1 MGFWGGVFKAL
12 GFEGDKKVKTKS
24 VKPKA
29 TYNLNEE
36 ETLRP
41 DEIDGVPVYYPE
53 STEQVKE
60 FTSFVKN
67 DKAIIIS
74 FDACKREVT
83 KEVLSFLKGFIH
95 GADAKMVSLRDGE
108 GLYLIL
114 PKGVEIE
121 E

>member
-12 GFEGDKKVKTKS
+12 GFEGDKKVKNKTIKS
-24 VKPKA
+24 KA

-36 ETLRP
+36 ESARP

-53 STEQVKE
+53 NVDQLKE
-60 FTSFVKN
+60 FLAFVKK

-74 FDACKREVT
+74 FDSCGRDAL
-83 KEVLSFLKGFIH
+83 KEVPTFLRGFCF
-95 GADAKMVSLRDGE
+95 GEGGKLVSLRDDE
-108 GLYLIL
+108 GLYLVL

>member
-1 MGFWGGVFKAL
+1 MGFRGGIFKAL
-12 GFEGDKKVKTKS
+12 GYEGDKKTKNKS

-36 ETLRP
+36 EQTRP

-53 STEQVKE
+53 NTEQAKE
-60 FTSFVKN
+60 FSGFVKK

-74 FDACKREVT
+74 LDSCSREFG
-83 KEVLSFLKGFIH
+83 KEVLAFLKGFCH
-95 GADAKMVSLRDGE
+95 GADAKMVSLRDDE